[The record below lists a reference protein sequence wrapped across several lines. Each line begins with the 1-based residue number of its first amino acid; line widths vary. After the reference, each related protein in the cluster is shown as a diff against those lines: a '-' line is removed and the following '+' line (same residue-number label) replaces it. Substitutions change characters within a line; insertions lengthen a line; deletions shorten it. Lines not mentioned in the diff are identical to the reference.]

1 MLEVSH
7 VLLLDGISKIKVQIC
22 GKLKKL
28 DFDKIVAYTIT
39 RLKDSYIYIYVYI
52 ERERERDRQRD
63 GGGEIKRE

>member
-28 DFDKIVAYTIT
+28 NFDKIVAYTIT
-39 RLKDSYIYIYVYI
+39 RLKDFYAYKAFELGI
-52 ERERERDRQRD
+52 
-63 GGGEIKRE
+63 

>member
-39 RLKDSYIYIYVYI
+39 RLKDSYIKLIKGMI
-52 ERERERDRQRD
+52 EKPMVE
-63 GGGEIKRE
+63 